1 MFEKAKR
8 NINTLHTSTWCWVT
22 CTNIRPGA
30 SLTYKETIM
39 NYINTMTFYL
49 QVREMMEAHE
59 PFGKPGAGAPNA
71 NGVRH

>member
-1 MFEKAKR
+1 M
-8 NINTLHTSTWCWVT
+8 T

-39 NYINTMTFYL
+39 NYINTMTLYL